1 MVASGAIWRDQL
13 AAGERAAL
21 GRGAGFIPEPRPDV
35 LIVGGGIVGAAT
47 AAACHEAGLG
57 SVLLIEAGQLGSGAT
72 GGAAGLLTPEIREWS
87 DPGPFADLARAS
99 LEHWKD
105 LELSHPGG
113 VGLIHL
119 DWIGLVPDP
128 DSFAPHQLPAVEW
141 LMPDQVHDL
150 VPDLALP
157 MAGARIRHQ
166 ARVNPLRAIAR
177 LTAALPDVA
186 TGVAAVSATIR
197 GGRVVTVGT
206 SAGDIHPGV
215 VVFAT
220 GWPPVLDGLPLDVPS
235 DVVKG
240 HLLVTEPVPLRLPGT
255 VAPVA
260 TQLEDGRLLVGG
272 TFDTGDEGPSLRPE
286 VIEAIL
292 GGLYAALPALRRRRR
307 LASVVLLPASPS
319 RRAPGHRQGARP
331 RQRLAHLWALPY
343 RHPHGAGDGADARPV
358 DRGRRAT
365 GRGPGLEQ
373 RQVHQLGTSRSL
385 TPEPA

>member
-1 MVASGAIWRDQL
+1 MVVMTISSAIWRDQL
-13 AAGERAAL
+13 APGERAAL
-21 GRGAGFIPEPRPDV
+21 GRGAGFIPDTRPDV

-47 AAACHEAGLG
+47 AMACRAAGLG

-128 DSFAPHQLPAVEW
+128 DSFAPHQPPVIEW
-141 LMPDQVHDL
+141 LMPAQVRDR
-150 VPDLALP
+150 VPGLALP
-157 MAGARIRHQ
+157 MAAALIRHQ
-166 ARVNPLRAIAR
+166 ARVNPLRAITR
-177 LTAALPDVA
+177 LTAPLPDIA
-186 TGVAAVSATIR
+186 TGVAALSVTIR
-197 GGRVVTVGT
+197 GGRVVTLGT

-220 GWPPVLDGLPLDVPS
+220 GRPPVLDGLPLDVPS
-235 DVVKG
+235 DMVKG
-240 HLLVTEPVPLRLPGT
+240 HLLVTEPVAARLPGT

-272 TFDTGDEGPSLRPE
+272 TFDMGDESPSLRPQ

-292 GGLYAALPALRRRRR
+292 GGLYAALPALEGVGV
-307 LASVVLLPASPS
+307 S
-319 RRAPGHRQGARP
+319 HQWCCFRP
-331 RQRLAHLWALPY
+331 RHPDGHPVIDKVPGVANAWFTSGHFRTGILMAPVTARALV
-343 RHPHGAGDGADARPV
+343 RWIGAGEAPAEAAAWSSARFTRWADR
-358 DRGRRAT
+358 
-365 GRGPGLEQ
+365 
-373 RQVHQLGTSRSL
+373 HH
-385 TPEPA
+385 